1 MRILLKPKKAIG
13 KDYLVSFANK
23 KTTNCLRVYSVDTQP
38 KFKTGNTYYNDIQHL
53 GMLGFYKHVL

>member
-13 KDYLVSFANK
+13 EDYLVSFANK

-38 KFKTGNTYYNDIQHL
+38 NI
-53 GMLGFYKHVL
+53 